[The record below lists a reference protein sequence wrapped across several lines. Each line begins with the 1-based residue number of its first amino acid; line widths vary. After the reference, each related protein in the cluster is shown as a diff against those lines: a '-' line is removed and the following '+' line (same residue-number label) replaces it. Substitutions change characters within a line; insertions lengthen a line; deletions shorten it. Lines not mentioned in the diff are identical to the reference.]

1 VSNTRRADL
10 QNQDMNKLNDN
21 NDHDNDAIAEDDDM
35 DILWNVQADIQTAA
49 DLTTA
54 GGAVAPRA
62 TKIVDIVCEDA
73 IVASFVVAI
82 QSHDDVETTATL
94 AAVSEPCLATWQ
106 PVPLQPPPPS
116 PPLPLPV
123 PPLPAN

>member
-1 VSNTRRADL
+1 
-10 QNQDMNKLNDN
+10 MNKLNDK
-21 NDHDNDAIAEDDDM
+21 NDEDNDAIAENEIEKEEEDDDM

-49 DLTTA
+49 DLTTV
-54 GGAVAPRA
+54 GAVAPQA
-62 TKIVDIVCEDA
+62 TKVVDIVCEDA

-82 QSHDDVETTATL
+82 QSHDDVETTTTTL

-106 PVPLQPPPPS
+106 PVPLLLQPPPS
-116 PPLPLPV
+116 PPRPV

>member
-1 VSNTRRADL
+1 
-10 QNQDMNKLNDN
+10 
-21 NDHDNDAIAEDDDM
+21 M

-54 GGAVAPRA
+54 GAVAPQA

-82 QSHDDVETTATL
+82 QSHDDVETTTTL

-106 PVPLQPPPPS
+106 PVPMQLQPPPS
-116 PPLPLPV
+116 PPLPV
-123 PPLPAN
+123 PPLPDN